1 MPAEVKKEIELG
13 IAHLLFIDI
22 VAYSKLSIN
31 EQFRKTE
38 AAKPDLKDPY
48 PRWHGAGL
56 LQGPGGTGML
66 KGQRKRFAPKI

>member
-38 AAKPDLKDPY
+38 AAKPDLLSNK
-48 PRWHGAGL
+48 RS
-56 LQGPGGTGML
+56 GT
-66 KGQRKRFAPKI
+66 